1 MAVEIVGL
9 GSAGLVERTALAA
22 PLPYIFPMAAIGA
35 GLFVILNNIETRVPL
50 PLQRL
55 ADAISA
61 RVERMSNA

>member
-9 GSAGLVERTALAA
+9 GSGGLVERTPLAA
-22 PLPYIFPMAAIGA
+22 PLPYIFPIVAIAA